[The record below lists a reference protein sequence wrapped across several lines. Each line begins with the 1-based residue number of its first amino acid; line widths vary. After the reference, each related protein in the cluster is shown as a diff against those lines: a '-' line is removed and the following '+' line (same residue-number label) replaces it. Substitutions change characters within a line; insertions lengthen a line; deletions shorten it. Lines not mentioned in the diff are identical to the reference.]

1 MKTKHNIIILIIS
14 LLSLSST
21 AQIYF
26 GGKIGL
32 NMGTLSTQPKLIID
46 SLNFSSSSNIMP
58 KASLNIAAIGYI
70 EIGPYISIQPEIVY
84 NRKGLKSRVDV
95 MRQDTIN
102 VVGNYNY
109 SFDYIEFPLMLKI
122 SLKSEDF
129 DPFIEFGAY
138 YGYMLYASCT
148 EEANYGRTQV
158 LNKSYNST
166 SNSELFNK
174 EDSGFKIGIGATF
187 PVSQGK
193 LFFSI
198 RYAQGFKNSMNLKTE
213 ENNKYN
219 TSYNRVF
226 QISIGYL
233 FEMKSNAKD
242 KIYYY

>member
-1 MKTKHNIIILIIS
+1 MKTKFYIIIFITGLFS
-14 LLSLSST
+14 LNAT
-21 AQIYF
+21 AQVYF

-32 NMGTLSTQPKLIID
+32 NMGTLSTQPKLTID
-46 SLNFSSSSNIMP
+46 SSSFASDIMP

-109 SFDYIEFPLMLKI
+109 SFDYVEFPLMLKI
-122 SLKSEDF
+122 SLKNEDF
-129 DPFIEFGAY
+129 DPFIEIGAY
-138 YGYMLYASCT
+138 YGYMFNASCS
-148 EEANYGRTQV
+148 EEANYGNTQV
-158 LNKSYNST
+158 LNESFSLKT
-166 SNSELFNK
+166 TPELFNR
-174 EDSGFKIGIGATF
+174 EDSGFKLGIGATF
-187 PVSQGK
+187 PTSKGK
-193 LFFSI
+193 VFFSI
-198 RYAQGFKNSMNLKTE
+198 RYSQGIKNSMNPPVERT
-213 ENNKYN
+213 KYN

-233 FEMKSNAKD
+233 FEMKASSKD